1 MSKTAKGRA
10 PRFADKVVIVTG
22 AAQGIGRGV
31 AESIAAEGGTVFA
44 VDRSPIV
51 HEVVDAI
58 TAAGGKAAAHE
69 ADLETFAGA
78 QGAVDAALKLFKR
91 VDVLVN
97 NVGGTIWTKPYDQY
111 GEQEIEKEVRRSLFP
126 TLWCCRAV
134 LPFMV
139 KKKKGV
145 IVNVSSIATRSIH
158 RVPYAAAKGGVNALT
173 ASIAMEQTGNGIGEL
188 GRYDQPLGDR
198 AQHLGVAAREH
209 GLGRGLD
216 ALEPP
221 FQLLEHLQP
230 AAPRIERTLRGPA
243 CLLAVSDPRRPTAAS
258 RHSPHRSRW
267 SRPATASA
275 STLPRPA
282 APRRRRARFRA
293 TPPSP
298 RHARRLGTR
307 ASSIRPK
314 SRA

>member
-1 MSKTAKGRA
+1 LAGRA
-10 PRFADKVVIVTG
+10 PGRSQAGPRPLGGPTDVLVGRGAHRFADKVVIVTG

-58 TAAGGKAAAHE
+58 TAAGGRAEAHE

-78 QGAVDAALKLFKR
+78 QGAVDQALKLFKR

-111 GEQEIEKEVRRSLFP
+111 GEAEIEKEIRRSLFP

-139 KKKKGV
+139 KKKKGT

-173 ASIAMEQTGNGIGEL
+173 ASIAMEQAGNGIRINATAPGGTE
-188 GRYDQPLGDR
+188 
-198 AQHLGVAAREH
+198 A
-209 GLGRGLD
+209 
-216 ALEPP
+216 PP
-221 FQLLEHLQP
+221 RKV
-230 AAPRIERTLRGPA
+230 PRNTA
-243 CLLAVSDPRRPTAAS
+243 KPTAKEKAWYQGIVDQTKGSSLMHRYGTIGEQVAPILFFAS
-258 RHSPHRSRW
+258 DESSYITG
-267 SRPATASA
+267 SV
-275 STLPRPA
+275 LPVGGGD
-282 APRRRRARFRA
+282 
-293 TPPSP
+293 
-298 RHARRLGTR
+298 LG
-307 ASSIRPK
+307 
-314 SRA
+314 